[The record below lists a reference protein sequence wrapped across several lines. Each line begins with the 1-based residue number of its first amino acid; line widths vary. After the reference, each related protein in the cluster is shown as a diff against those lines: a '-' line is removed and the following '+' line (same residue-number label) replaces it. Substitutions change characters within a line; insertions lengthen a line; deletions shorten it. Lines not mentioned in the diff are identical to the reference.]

1 LSATI
6 ILKFSDD
13 SKSYLEI
20 TIELLIIEKNI
31 FAKTKCRLK
40 LKRQNMIFYQEFV
53 KIIISIVL
61 IALKMIFISSHNSIN
76 THILISL

>member
-1 LSATI
+1 MQI
-6 ILKFSDD
+6 
-13 SKSYLEI
+13 EI
-20 TIELLIIEKNI
+20 
-31 FAKTKCRLK
+31 KTTKHD
-40 LKRQNMIFYQEFV
+40 FYQEFV